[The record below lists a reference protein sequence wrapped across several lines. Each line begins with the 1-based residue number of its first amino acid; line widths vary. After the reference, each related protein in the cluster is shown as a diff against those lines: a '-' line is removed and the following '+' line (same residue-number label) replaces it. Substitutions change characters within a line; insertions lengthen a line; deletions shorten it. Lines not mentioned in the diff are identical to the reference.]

1 MFLVC
6 FLSPGLVVFWNCPKE
21 LQCIVNKVIWKK
33 TKKLKETNSPSSL
46 EEEKYIYFGA
56 GHRDN
61 DHVPSEDALYPCFL
75 LAQLEGKVVTV
86 ALYYSQVLLGLQSVC
101 SKQHEF
107 KTALF
112 LLSET
117 AG

>member
-1 MFLVC
+1 MT
-6 FLSPGLVVFWNCPKE
+6 LS
-21 LQCIVNKVIWKK
+21 LQKMLC
-33 TKKLKETNSPSSL
+33 
-46 EEEKYIYFGA
+46 
-56 GHRDN
+56 
-61 DHVPSEDALYPCFL
+61 YPCFL

-86 ALYYSQVLLGLQSVC
+86 PLYYSQVLLGLQSVC

-107 KTALF
+107 KTVLF